1 MSELK
6 LAHIVKPI
14 SKARA
19 LILETVKDFLEIY
32 CKKSVPGKREFW
44 NAFYHA
50 LCNSGKKYYSPEL
63 VVRQEMDLYRD

>member
-32 CKKSVPGKREFW
+32 CKKSVPGKREF
-44 NAFYHA
+44 
-50 LCNSGKKYYSPEL
+50 
-63 VVRQEMDLYRD
+63 

>member
-1 MSELK
+1 MSELE

-32 CKKSVPGKREFW
+32 CKKSVPGQREF
-44 NAFYHA
+44 
-50 LCNSGKKYYSPEL
+50 
-63 VVRQEMDLYRD
+63 